1 MVIPSKS
8 IRECQ
13 GVYFYLSKFRENA
26 FKQLIFKKNRHFFL
40 AVSDSQQ
47 NQMKG
52 TEFFVFCFFLNIP
65 CPHTYINYIPH
76 QQGIFFI
83 LGIHTLTCH
92 CHLVYFRVHSW
103 CCVFCGFGQIY
114 DNVYHHYSIMQNSFT
129 SSKLH
134 LIHPFSLQPLVT
146 TGLFTVSIVFP
157 FPDSIQLESYSM
169 QPFNT
174 GVVHIVI
181 FL

>member
-1 MVIPSKS
+1 MHLNSW
-8 IRECQ
+8 
-13 GVYFYLSKFRENA
+13 F
-26 FKQLIFKKNRHFFL
+26 FKKNRHFFFSSFRFTAKL
-40 AVSDSQQ
+40 DARYRVFL
-47 NQMKG
+47 
-52 TEFFVFCFFLNIP
+52 FFVFFLNIP

-157 FPDSIQLESYSM
+157 FPDSI
-169 QPFNT
+169 
-174 GVVHIVI
+174 
-181 FL
+181 